1 MALIKIYNTNDYDKF
16 DFWVSTWW
24 RHGGSGWEPLSR
36 NSFEMR
42 DVIFE
47 RPLKHVLFAFS
58 SLVAEFDL
66 WLRVN
71 IGCILDFETEI
82 AEAADV
88 LFAID
93 ELNAAINLRIGL
105 EEEEADEDTTEEDY
119 NSGLIL
125 LCFLTSENLLC
136 IQFAGQ
142 NHLVQHFHIFFH
154 HKL

>member
-1 MALIKIYNTNDYDKF
+1 M
-16 DFWVSTWW
+16 
-24 RHGGSGWEPLSR
+24 
-36 NSFEMR
+36 
-42 DVIFE
+42 
-47 RPLKHVLFAFS
+47 FAFS

-105 EEEEADEDTTEEDY
+105 EEEEADENTTEEDY
-119 NSGLIL
+119 NSGLL
-125 LCFLTSENLLC
+125 LLYIWTNKQVLYTP
-136 IQFAGQ
+136 FAGRNQ
-142 NHLVQHFHIFFH
+142 LFRYFHIFFH
-154 HKL
+154 HKQ